1 MKKNNTL
8 LRFAASLVVLLAV
21 CLSASAARY
30 NGIIAY
36 VEGGQTAYLLD
47 ETPEV
52 TYKSNK
58 AILTVNGI
66 EVAKVDVSGNKV
78 LSIVYS
84 GIDLPTSITE
94 VNGGKVKVDN
104 QAVFKL
110 IKDQK
115 IIIIGQDGKQYDVF
129 GREVK

>member
-8 LRFAASLVVLLAV
+8 LRFAVAILILLAV
-21 CLSASAARY
+21 CLTASAAKY

-36 VEGGQTAYLLD
+36 VEGGQTAYLLED
-47 ETPEV
+47 APEV
-52 TYKSNK
+52 TYKNNN

-66 EVAKVDVSGNKV
+66 QVAKVDVSGDKA

-94 VNGGKVKVDN
+94 VSDGKVKVDN
-104 QAVFKL
+104 QAAYKI

-115 IIIIGQDGKQYDVF
+115 IVIICQDGKLYDVF